1 MINRFINVLT
11 TKCKVKEKEP
21 VLVAISGG
29 ADSVALLHLFHEAG
43 FQCVAAHCNFSLR
56 GEESDE
62 DERFVTSLCKQLGIN
77 CFTQQFDTTGYA
89 KEHKVSIE
97 MAARELRYNWFN
109 NLAETLNI
117 NLIATG
123 HHGDD
128 AIESFFLNLTRGTG
142 LKGLTGISWRKEKLI
157 RPLLFAASSDIE
169 KYCNNNNLNY
179 RTDCTNSETKYL
191 RNNIRH
197 RVVPLFREMNPAF
210 FETMQNNMSF
220 LNEAWE
226 IFSRE
231 AENVQQ
237 QLVAKT
243 DDATLIPIRLINN
256 HPQKRSMLFE
266 MLKPYG
272 FQGNNMEQIV
282 DCLDGIPGK
291 QFFSEQYRLII
302 DRYNLILLPR
312 YEADHNC
319 YVIEGGQSTI
329 KQPVN
334 LNIRVFERDS
344 LFEYSKNPMT
354 AHFDADLIDFPLT
367 IRRPKPGDRFQPLGM
382 QQHKKL
388 SNFFVDEKLSL
399 IQKEKIWLLTNGTD
413 ILWIMGMRIDNRYKV
428 TPKSKRIL
436 EIEIVE

>member
-1 MINRFINVLT
+1 
-11 TKCKVKEKEP
+11 
-21 VLVAISGG
+21 
-29 ADSVALLHLFHEAG
+29 
-43 FQCVAAHCNFSLR
+43 
-56 GEESDE
+56 
-62 DERFVTSLCKQLGIN
+62 
-77 CFTQQFDTTGYA
+77 
-89 KEHKVSIE
+89 
-97 MAARELRYNWFN
+97 
-109 NLAETLNI
+109 
-117 NLIATG
+117 
-123 HHGDD
+123 
-128 AIESFFLNLTRGTG
+128 
-142 LKGLTGISWRKEKLI
+142 
-157 RPLLFAASSDIE
+157 
-169 KYCNNNNLNY
+169 
-179 RTDCTNSETKYL
+179 
-191 RNNIRH
+191 
-197 RVVPLFREMNPAF
+197 MNPAF

-272 FQGNNMEQIV
+272 FQGNNMEQIM

-367 IRRPKPGDRFQPLGM
+367 IRRPEPGDRFQPLGM

-399 IQKEKIWLLTNGTD
+399 FQKEKIWLLTNGTD